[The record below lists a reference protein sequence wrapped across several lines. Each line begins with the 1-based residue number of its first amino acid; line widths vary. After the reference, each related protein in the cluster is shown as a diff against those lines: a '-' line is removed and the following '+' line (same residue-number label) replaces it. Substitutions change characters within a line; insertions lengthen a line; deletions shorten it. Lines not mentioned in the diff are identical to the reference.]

1 MIKTL
6 REGFVFQ
13 RDWTGKGER
22 GLRDQML
29 MPAIFFGAISPGLY
43 ITALLTDFIPGLWV
57 SIVLNIA
64 GYGLAHIM
72 YLGRMERFWRGL
84 LNLRHS
90 WISRG
95 LLFNI
100 IFTISSTGYVVLRSM
115 GTVADSDQYMPVIKW
130 ISFISSLLFLA
141 YPGFMLS
148 FVKAIPFWHSAV
160 EPLLFFIQGVLGGT
174 AVQLLMGSLFRIDPS
189 VSAGLLKINYLLVIT
204 VLLIILSAL
213 IIKSLHGEAERA
225 SVMYLLGIYRGD
237 GRLFLYGALIS
248 GLVIPL
254 ALLSL
259 FIFYGGHTAV
269 VTATLYT
276 ALILELTG
284 IYFAKYGFIRAG
296 AYPSDTIPKREGV

>member
-64 GYGLAHIM
+64 GYGLTHLM

-95 LLFNI
+95 LFFNI

-115 GTVADSDQYMPVIKW
+115 GTAADSDQYMTVIKW

-160 EPLLFFIQGVLGGT
+160 EPVLFFLQGVLGGT
-174 AVQLLMGSLFRIDPS
+174 AVQLLMSSLFRIDPS
-189 VSAGLLKINYLLVIT
+189 VSTGLLKINYLLVIT
-204 VLLIILSAL
+204 VLLIVLSAL

-225 SVMYLLGIYRGD
+225 SVMYLLGIYRGE
-237 GRLFLYGALIS
+237 GRLFLYGALIG
-248 GLVIPL
+248 GLVIPHL
-254 ALLSL
+254 LLSL

-296 AYPSDTIPKREGV
+296 AYPSDTIPKREGG